1 MVILYYSYSV
11 MLQCWNSDPEERP
24 SFSALEKIMS
34 KMEMKHEVGI
44 LRNRLH
50 ILGSKF
56 CMKITNPS
64 PQLKVANTIPLCSN
78 LSHCCVVKQRIGDI
92 CLGQCHSVLPFLF
105 LIKILI
111 SGTSNTE
118 SLF

>member
-1 MVILYYSYSV
+1 

-34 KMEMKHEVGI
+34 KMEMKHEVGN

-56 CMKITNPS
+56 CTPGDNFKGS
-64 PQLKVANTIPLCSN
+64 LLKRAV
-78 LSHCCVVKQRIGDI
+78 
-92 CLGQCHSVLPFLF
+92 
-105 LIKILI
+105 
-111 SGTSNTE
+111 
-118 SLF
+118 